1 MGNPERITCPLPM
14 PSIGGY
20 MKRGVIRTWQI
31 DAICQCVDSGISG
44 ALESVN
50 FPHPVPKYVRGDM
63 HQGRHISSRH
73 VTVCLRIVVYTS
85 HNCSRKVG
93 FLVYEAQLYSS
104 ENEINIVLSSDV
116 DRLFWGV
123 SCCTFRQMT
132 QVRKNLNASP
142 SRVLWQLV
150 CASDDVVYT
159 AVSLIQN
166 LILKFR

>member
-73 VTVCLRIVVYTS
+73 VTACLRIVVYTS

-93 FLVYEAQLYSS
+93 FLVYEAQLYGS
-104 ENEINIVLSSDV
+104 ENEIKQHGCFHQIWIDFSEELVVALS
-116 DRLFWGV
+116 DRWLRYERTSTQARAVRCDSVFV
-123 SCCTFRQMT
+123 QMMMYST
-132 QVRKNLNASP
+132 LHFLWCKIAS
-142 SRVLWQLV
+142 
-150 CASDDVVYT
+150 
-159 AVSLIQN
+159 
-166 LILKFR
+166 